1 MLPARQC
8 DARSCIKPLVA
19 SRCVGIG
26 RFWWC
31 VDQFYYP
38 ELTSSEAW
46 LTVRF
51 RELVFKM
58 KKLFRIFAIGCLGI
72 MFLGASSQMAS
83 ASCSSKPNIFGGSD
97 TRCTDGSKSSTRPNI
112 FGGYDTYDG
121 SGRKISSSKP
131 NIFGGTDTKNSNS
144 SNTTKTKPNIFGGK
158 DMTGSNGTKIGST
171 KPNIFGGYDVFDKNG
186 RKLQS
191 CKPNIFGGY
200 DCR

>member
-1 MLPARQC
+1 MSTATEPARPWC
-8 DARSCIKPLVA
+8 LPPLE
-19 SRCVGIG
+19 VGIVG
-26 RFWWC
+26 D
-31 VDQFYYP
+31 VSN
-38 ELTSSEAW
+38 SSIIQDWHRAKRGLGW
-46 LTVRF
+46 G
-51 RELVFKM
+51 RELVPKM
-58 KKLFRIFAIGCLGI
+58 KKLFRIITIGFLGI
-72 MFLGASSQMAS
+72 VFLGASPRMAS
-83 ASCSSKPNIFGGSD
+83 AGCSSKPNIFGGSD
-97 TRCTDGSKSSTRPNI
+97 TKCTDGSKSSTRPNI

-158 DMTGSNGTKIGST
+158 DITGSNGLKTGST

-200 DCR
+200 DCRWW